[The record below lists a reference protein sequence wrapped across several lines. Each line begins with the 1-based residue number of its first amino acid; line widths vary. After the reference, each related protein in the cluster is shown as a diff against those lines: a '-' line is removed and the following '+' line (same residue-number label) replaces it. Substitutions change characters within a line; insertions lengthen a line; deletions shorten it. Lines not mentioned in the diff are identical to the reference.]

1 MSTQDATTAHSEGYS
16 MVSYAKRAGTLGL
29 AILALSGCIIVKIPP
44 PARNDPFQPPGTA
57 ALPIQKGG
65 VHKLRFECGAQAT
78 FRSPMAAIEN
88 LVVAFNGQ
96 NLSPADQKTS
106 TALRFTW
113 RGPGEA
119 MDFPFNVGSQNTRTA
134 MGQFTMNAGAGAHE
148 FIVAMPNGP
157 DCGPTKVTVA
167 FK

>member
-1 MSTQDATTAHSEGYS
+1 MSIRDANTAHSEDRS
-16 MVSYAKRAGTLGL
+16 MVSYAKRAGTFGL
-29 AILALSGCIIVKIPP
+29 FVLALSGCIIVKVPP
-44 PARNDPFQPPGTA
+44 PARNDPYQPPGTA
-57 ALPIQKGG
+57 PMSLQKGG
-65 VHKLRFECGAQAT
+65 VHKMRFDCGTQAT

-88 LVVAFNGQ
+88 LVVAFNGE

-106 TALRFTW
+106 VALRFNW
-113 RGPGEA
+113 KGPGED

-148 FIVAMPNGP
+148 FVVMMPNGP